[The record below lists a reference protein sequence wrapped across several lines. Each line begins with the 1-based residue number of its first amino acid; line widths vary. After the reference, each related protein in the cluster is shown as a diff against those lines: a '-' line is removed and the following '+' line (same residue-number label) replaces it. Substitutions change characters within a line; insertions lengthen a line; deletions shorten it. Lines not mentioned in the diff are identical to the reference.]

1 MTPSQANIEGI
12 RFLANRN
19 KWQARIK
26 IAGRGLSKS
35 FELLEQAQKWRNK
48 MATQSQVQSSCI
60 QFLEAGYK
68 CIGLFGEWLADPLAF
83 NSPETHAKAEK
94 IAKHHFEP
102 VFGEKLVKLICPQ
115 DVLEFARTLL
125 TVPIAGSKGKLR
137 SPKTVKNVI
146 GALAA
151 FFEWCCTRAFIEHN
165 PATDHKMRQ
174 QLKRFIK
181 ASRPRE
187 CLANSIRK
195 KARTPEEMKKLL
207 AVTSRSFPEDAV
219 AIEFFLHTGVR
230 LGEAAALLW
239 SDVVDVDVMGR
250 PLERPMIQINK
261 TMCFQSRQVK
271 MGAKCNSNGQV
282 ELNSRMV
289 ILLSEWKANCERL
302 GYAIGPNDFLLPQVA
317 KSPSAFSQRVTRH
330 GKKAGIRHISPHSFR
345 HTSITLQVV
354 QGAALEQVQKVA
366 RHSTYN
372 MTAAY
377 FDATQLEARG
387 VTELVAV
394 ALGSGSVSVQES
406 KTHTKQGQNL
416 RLIR

>member
-1 MTPSQANIEGI
+1 MTPSQKNTKGI
-12 RFLANRN
+12 RFLTNRN
-19 KWQARIK
+19 KWQVRIK
-26 IAGRGLSKS
+26 IAGRIYSKAFS
-35 FELLEQAQKWRNK
+35 LLEEAQEWRSQTEAKCKAQKSS
-48 MATQSQVQSSCI
+48 AQVVDPGRLCSD
-60 QFLEAGYK
+60 
-68 CIGLFGEWLADPLAF
+68 LFKDWLADPLAF

-94 IAKHHFEP
+94 IARHHFEP
-102 VFGEKLVKLICPQ
+102 VFRERCVGQICPQ
-115 DVLEFARTLL
+115 DVLEFARSLL

-137 SPKTVKNVI
+137 NPKTVKNVI
-146 GALAA
+146 GTLGT
-151 FFEWCCTRAFIEHN
+151 FFEWCAMRTFIEHN

-174 QLKRFIK
+174 QLKRFIR
-181 ASRPRE
+181 ASRPRD

-239 SDVVDVDVMGR
+239 SDIVYVDLIGR

-261 TMCFQSRQVK
+261 TMCFQTQQVK
-271 MGAKCNSNGQV
+271 LGAKCNSNGQV

-289 ILLSEWKANCERL
+289 SLLAEWGTHCERV
-302 GYAIGPNDFLLPQVA
+302 GYGVGPHDSLLPQVA
-317 KSPSAFSQRVTRH
+317 KSPSAFSQRITRH
-330 GKKAGIRHISPHSFR
+330 GKRAGIRHISPHSFR
-345 HTSITLQVV
+345 HTSITFQVT

-394 ALGSGSVSVQES
+394 ALGSGSVSVQEC
-406 KTHTKQGQNL
+406 KTHTKQEQNL